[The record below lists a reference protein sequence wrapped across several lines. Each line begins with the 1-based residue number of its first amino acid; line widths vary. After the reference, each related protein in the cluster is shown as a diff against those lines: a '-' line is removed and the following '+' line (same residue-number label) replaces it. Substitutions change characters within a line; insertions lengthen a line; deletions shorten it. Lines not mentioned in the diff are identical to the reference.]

1 MLKRFAY
8 PCRYSDLIPI
18 FERSVP
24 ELSMIS
30 NEVVDW
36 RYTTH
41 GHKTTQGNHD
51 LSNPAA
57 RNQYGDAIRNKGAAL
72 ENCFRL
78 IDGTVRPISRLDA
91 T

>member
-1 MLKRFAY
+1 MEQCDGVEGLCIMLKRFAY

-36 RYTTH
+36 RRKDARCTNV
-41 GHKTTQGNHD
+41 GSSD
-51 LSNPAA
+51 LYDDLKNFAFCP
-57 RNQYGDAIRNKGAAL
+57 
-72 ENCFRL
+72 EECVCMV
-78 IDGTVRPISRLDA
+78 T
-91 T
+91 